1 MQIPSG
7 GEKLMLTQ
15 EQIQG
20 KWTEIKGGIRNVWGK
35 ISDEE
40 LDQTKGNILS
50 IPALVAKKYNETNES
65 IIKKLNTLMDSFDNE
80 TDKSLKLNDGESSY
94 QRSPIDNNALFS

>member
-1 MQIPSG
+1 
-7 GEKLMLTQ
+7 MLTQ

-20 KWTEIKGGIRNVWGK
+20 KWAEIKGGIRNVWGN
-35 ISDEE
+35 ISEDE
-40 LDQTKGNILS
+40 LDQINSNIQS
-50 IPALVAKKYNETNES
+50 VPALVAKKYSESNES
-65 IIKKLNTLMDSFDNE
+65 ILKKLATLMETFDNE